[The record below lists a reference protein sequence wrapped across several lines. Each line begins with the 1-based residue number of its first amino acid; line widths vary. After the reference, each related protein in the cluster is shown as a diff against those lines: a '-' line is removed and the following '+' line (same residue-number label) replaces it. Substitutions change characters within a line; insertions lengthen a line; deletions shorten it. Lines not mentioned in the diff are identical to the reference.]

1 MWIGMMVRCFFVLS
15 FFSFEK
21 WIGVGWISCLHDIF
35 LYFFQMCG
43 YSCIPVTYVVLILLF
58 NVVFVSMLSGCW
70 FLVAMIFLTLFRV
83 IFLKFCVLKFL
94 FLFSLDL
101 FCHDGLCLRY
111 LSVDHQHFDLKMF
124 LFVC

>member
-1 MWIGMMVRCFFVLS
+1 MWIGMMVRCFFVLTL
-15 FFSFEK
+15 FLFWK
-21 WIGVGWISCLHDIF
+21 MNRCWMDILSSWYF

-43 YSCIPVTYVVLILLF
+43 YSCVLVTYVVLILLF
-58 NVVFVSMLSGCW
+58 NVVFVSMLSGCC
-70 FLVAMIFLTLFRV
+70 FLITMIFLTLFRV

>member
-1 MWIGMMVRCFFVLS
+1 
-15 FFSFEK
+15 
-21 WIGVGWISCLHDIF
+21 
-35 LYFFQMCG
+35 MCG

-70 FLVAMIFLTLFRV
+70 FLVTMIFLTLFRV

-101 FCHDGLCLRY
+101 FVMTICFYNGCL
-111 LSVDHQHFDLKMF
+111 LNVSILI
-124 LFVC
+124 